1 VAACYAAHHI
11 DAIGTANDQRG
22 GHTLSGDR
30 LAEARVCYCPSVF
43 SPPNKPPKSVCD
55 VGLPAGSV
63 GPGGGTSALLGVVF
77 LFALVLLAVFF
88 IPFFLRAEATRL
100 TVLDLL
106 DFFAFAFLRFFA
118 MMALR

>member
-1 VAACYAAHHI
+1 
-11 DAIGTANDQRG
+11 
-22 GHTLSGDR
+22 L
-30 LAEARVCYCPSVF
+30 
-43 SPPNKPPKSVCD
+43 SPPNNPPKSDCD

-63 GPGGGTSALLGVVF
+63 DAEGGTSALLGAVF

-88 IPFFLRAEATRL
+88 IPFFLRAEARF
-100 TVLDLL
+100 TVLDLPDLL